1 MLLHFNSSLCL
12 ITVYK
17 FMEFVENLNLARKI
31 LEKCLKRVL
40 ISIRANNLLDLIN
53 RGNFDLQI

>member
-40 ISIRANNLLDLIN
+40 ISIRENKLLDLIN

>member
-1 MLLHFNSSLCL
+1 M
-12 ITVYK
+12 K
-17 FMEFVENLNLARKI
+17 FVENLNLARKI

-40 ISIRANNLLDLIN
+40 ISIRENNLLDLIN